1 MCERIRQREIR
12 KIFTKEQREFFA
24 SRSNEFSMREWA
36 LIMNTDST
44 GINRLK
50 ARYNVRLRHKFN
62 EEYSPNDLLKVRQ
75 EFECM
80 DWDRQ
85 ISKVVREKVKKIE
98 DKKLIKAKINLAKQ
112 HDPDAVQERL
122 KLNGMVI
129 TWGEYVERLMYQL

>member
-1 MCERIRQREIR
+1 MCERQKGLRT
-12 KIFTKEQREFFA
+12 IFTEEQRNFFA
-24 SRSNEFSMREWA
+24 RRSNEFSMREWA

-50 ARYNVRLRHKFN
+50 ARYNVHLRRKCN
-62 EEYSPNDLLKVRQ
+62 EEYSTNDLLKVRQ

-80 DWDRQ
+80 DWDRR

-112 HDPDAVQERL
+112 HDPNAIQERL
-122 KLNGMVI
+122 QLNGMVI
-129 TWGEYVERLMYQL
+129 TWGEYAERLMYQL